1 MSAHMADS
9 LLVYKEV
16 IVGGNEQTSIGAGD
30 EVLNGSVDVDGVVH
44 VGDETFDQGEA
55 TLMVANSRQ
64 QQGDATVIFRD
75 PQSANVLRVEG
86 GTEASTYIV
95 GTDATDV
102 LVVEGGTA
110 ETVWIKGTAAVNALV
125 VDGHQTI
132 NSGNLHTSNLLTCTG
147 QLCAW
152 SASTINVQGWKG
164 FDIEHPSEKGHRL
177 RHVCL
182 EGPEGA
188 IYTRGRCRNKN
199 EIALPKYWKDL
210 VHTDSIT
217 VQLQPI
223 GSHQDI
229 IVKRWDAEKIY
240 LQSQGGTPIDCF
252 YHVYGERKDGDQ
264 LIVEYPGKTPEDYPG
279 DNTQYSIAGYHYDR
293 RTL

>member
-9 LLVYKEV
+9 VLVYKEIV
-16 IVGGNEQTSIGAGD
+16 VGGNNQTSIGSGD
-30 EVLNGSVDVDGVVH
+30 EVLNGSVDVDGVMH
-44 VGDETFDQGEA
+44 VGDETFSQGEA

-64 QQGDATVIFRD
+64 QQGTATVIFRD
-75 PQSANVLRVEG
+75 PESANVLVAEG
-86 GTEASTYIV
+86 GTV
-95 GTDATDV
+95 
-102 LVVEGGTA
+102 
-110 ETVWIKGTAAVNALV
+110 ETVWIKGTSATNALV
-125 VDGHQTI
+125 VEGHQTI
-132 NSGNLHTSNLLTCTG
+132 NSGNLHTSNLVGNTFQGLVGTG
-147 QLCAW
+147 FHG
-152 SASTINVQGWKG
+152 SGSTINVQGWKG
-164 FDIEHPSEKGHRL
+164 FDIKHPSEEGHRL

-188 IYTRGRCRNKN
+188 IYTRGRCRNKK
-199 EIALPKYWKDL
+199 EIVLPKYWKDL
-210 VHTDSIT
+210 VHVDSIT

-223 GSHQDI
+223 GAHQDI

-240 LQSQGGTPIDCF
+240 LQSQGGLPIDCF

-264 LIVEYPGKTPEDYPG
+264 LIVEYPGETPEDYPG